1 MVGCP
6 DRMRKAINDFFEIL
20 EAPDNGRKP
29 RLLEAVVG
37 VVRRVVK
44 IVKATSLSIL
54 LNNDNKFL

>member
-1 MVGCP
+1 
-6 DRMRKAINDFFEIL
+6 MRKAINDFFEIL

-29 RLLEAVVG
+29 RLVEVVVG